1 MKNEYLYGIIGL
13 LGGALLV
20 LIFAN
25 NAVNSNNSSMMR
37 MMGMHTQNITEQ
49 SKNEGMMQMHD
60 SMMDDE
66 SMTMSGM
73 VDSLKGKT
81 GDDFDKTF
89 TSEMIDHH
97 QGAIDMAKL
106 AKEKALHR
114 EIKDMAD
121 DIISAQTKE
130 IDQMRQWQKDWSY

>member
-1 MKNEYLYGIIGL
+1 MKTEYLYAVIGL

-25 NAVNSNNSSMMR
+25 NAVNSNNSGMMR
-37 MMGMHTQNITEQ
+37 MMGMHQTTNEQ
-49 SKNEGMMQMHD
+49 FRSEGMNQMHD
-60 SMMDDE
+60 QMMGDDE
-66 SMTMSGM
+66 MTMSGM
-73 VDSLKGKT
+73 VNGLKGKT

-89 TSEMIDHH
+89 VSEMIDHH

-106 AKEKALHR
+106 AQKNAKHD
-114 EIKDMAD
+114 EIKNLSN

-130 IDQMRQWQKDWSY
+130 IDMMKAWQDTWGY

>member
-1 MKNEYLYGIIGL
+1 MKTEYLYAVIGL
-13 LGGALLV
+13 LGGIVIAV
-20 LIFAN
+20 VFAN
-25 NAVNSNNSSMMR
+25 NAVNTNNQR
-37 MMGMHTQNITEQ
+37 MMGMMGMSQMNQ
-49 SKNEGMMQMHD
+49 QQAKSEGMMQMHD

-89 TSEMIDHH
+89 ISEMIDHH
-97 QGAIDMAKL
+97 QGAIDMAQL
-106 AKEKALHR
+106 ARKNAGHD
-114 EIKDMAD
+114 EIKSMAE

-130 IDQMRQWQKDWSY
+130 IDQMRQWQKDWNY

>member
-1 MKNEYLYGIIGL
+1 MKTEYLYALIGL
-13 LGGALLV
+13 LGGIVIAV
-20 LIFAN
+20 VFAN
-25 NAVNSNNSSMMR
+25 NAVNTNNQR
-37 MMGMHTQNITEQ
+37 MMGMMGIPQMNQ
-49 SKNEGMMQMHD
+49 QQAKSEGMMQMHD

-73 VDSLKGKT
+73 VDSLQGKT

-89 TSEMIDHH
+89 ISEMIDHH
-97 QGAIDMAKL
+97 QGAIDMARL

-130 IDQMRQWQKDWSY
+130 IDKMRQWQKDWSY

>member
-1 MKNEYLYGIIGL
+1 MKTEYLYGIIGL
-13 LGGALLV
+13 LGGIV
-20 LIFAN
+20 LTVVFAN
-25 NAVNSNNSSMMR
+25 NAVNTDNQR
-37 MMGMHTQNITEQ
+37 MMGMMGMRQMNQ
-49 SKNEGMMQMHD
+49 QQAKSEGMMQMHD

-73 VDSLKGKT
+73 VDSLQGKT

-89 TSEMIDHH
+89 ISEMIDHH

-130 IDQMRQWQKDWSY
+130 IDKMRQWQKDWSY